1 MTIPKTPQSMPS
13 TPEPSPDA
21 YMSPTTQAETDEH
34 ELDSEMEFASDIEF
48 DSDGMPVYGNP
59 VEPEGSP
66 VPLVPADPVPPIIY
80 IYIYIY

>member
-21 YMSPTTQAETDEH
+21 YMSPTTEAETDED
-34 ELDSEMEFASDIEF
+34 ELNSDMEF
-48 DSDGMPVYGNP
+48 DSDGNP

-66 VPLVPADPVPPIIY
+66 VPLVPADPVPRETNR
-80 IYIYIY
+80 